1 MPTSVTSFGYLLPTR
16 ELVMA
21 QASPDFQRII
31 SLGEQAEA
39 LGFDSLWVGDSILA
53 RPRFEALTTL
63 SALASRTQKVKLGTA
78 VLLPALRNPV
88 VLANQVAKLD
98 LLSQGRTILGVGIG
112 SKTPAV
118 EREFQACGVFFSHRV
133 GIFEEVLQI
142 MRSLWNDEVVS
153 FQGRHFQ
160 LNEVSLGLR
169 PVQEGGVPFWMT
181 GGVEAAQRRI
191 LRIGDGWLPN
201 PATPEVFSQGWRNL
215 KAFASESGKDAE
227 SLHRCVYTTLNINED
242 ESQAEQELRSF
253 MENYYGTPYETM
265 ARTQSLCAGTE
276 ERCITWLKDFVAAGA
291 QTIVIRFG
299 SADRASQLERC
310 ANDILPRVRSW
321 LEEHAPL
328 S

>member
-1 MPTSVTSFGYLLPTR
+1 MSTSMTSFGYLLPTR

-21 QASPDFQRII
+21 QARPDFQRII
-31 SLGEQAEA
+31 SLGELGEA

-63 SALASRTQKVKLGTA
+63 AALASRTQKVKLGTA

-88 VLANQVAKLD
+88 VLANQVANLD

-118 EREFQACGVFFSHRV
+118 EREFHACGVSFSRRV

-142 MRSLWNDEVVS
+142 MRSLWNEDVVS
-153 FQGRHFQ
+153 FEGRHFQ
-160 LNEVSLGLR
+160 LDEVSLGLH
-169 PVQEGGVPFWMT
+169 PLQEGGVPIWMA
-181 GGVEAAQRRI
+181 GGVEVAQRRI

-201 PATPEVFSQGWRNL
+201 PPTPEHFSQGWRNL
-215 KAFASESGKDAE
+215 KALASESGKDAE

-253 MENYYGTPYETM
+253 MENYYGTPYETL

-299 SADRASQLERC
+299 SPDQASQLERC
-310 ANDILPRVRSW
+310 ANDILPQVRG
-321 LEEHAPL
+321 
-328 S
+328 